1 MAEKYNPQEIEPLW
15 SEQWERDGL
24 NRSVV
29 DPGRPKH
36 YALTM
41 LPYPSGDLHIGH
53 WYAMTP
59 SDARARWMRM
69 RGYNVLFP
77 MGFDAFGLPAENAAI
92 QRGIHPKIWTYRNID
107 NMRRQLR
114 TMGAMFDWERE
125 AISSDPE
132 YYKWTQ
138 WFFLQFYKHDLAY
151 RQKAAV
157 DFCPNCNTTLAREQ
171 VWGEDRHCERC
182 GTPVIKK
189 ELEQW
194 FFRTTRYAEELLDHS
209 AINWPERVK
218 AMQTNWIGRSEGAHV
233 TFRTEQG
240 EPISVFTT
248 RPDTLWGATFMV
260 LAPEHPLVDQITT
273 PDRRAEVWAYV
284 EEAARKTEI
293 DRTAEGKD
301 KTGVFTG
308 GYAINPVNNE
318 RIPIW
323 IADYVLISYGSGAIM
338 AVPAHDQRDFEFA
351 LKYGLPI
358 IPVIARTDGL
368 VKSFTKEGAWMK
380 EGFTHALDQARIPYQ
395 KSGETVYVSMHEDQV
410 DEYVAIAQQYLKPG
424 SWVEVVGA
432 RWAFIFD
439 DGVVPFDSVA
449 ADREL
454 LARCKALEPSVADRR
469 TIMEMLYGLEWY
481 RDVLFHDEYGDMI
494 NSGPFTGTQG
504 TQIGPSGEVEHVA
517 KAKVTEWLEQQ
528 GIGHSAVNYRLRD
541 WLISRQRYWGAPI
554 PIVYCDRCGAVP
566 VPEDQLPVLLPDD
579 VDFKPTGESPL
590 RYHAG
595 FLNTTCP
602 QCGGPA
608 TRETDT
614 MDTFMCSSWYQYR
627 YLSPHYDEGPF
638 DPHEGAYWLPVDQY
652 TGGIE
657 HATMHLMYT
666 RFFTKAMRDC
676 GIFEPTKRAAEAM
689 GRDTTGM
696 FDEPMLALFN
706 QGMILGEPRDG
717 DLIVA
722 TGKFEGEK
730 LNASHI
736 RVVSQ
741 LDGIEAAPGY
751 DTVVGEVLSRKE
763 LVLNVQTPD
772 GRSVVV
778 DTDETTVF
786 DIPGAGPD
794 ATIEQIR
801 YQLDV
806 EKMSKSKGNVVAPDE
821 LVSTY
826 GADAVRAYLMF
837 AFRWEQGGPWDSQGI
852 QGVVRWLNDVWALV
866 LDGVEGN
873 QADPATERDLM
884 RKVHQTIK
892 AVGDG
897 LEHFT
902 FNTALAALM
911 ALRNTLHDIQR
922 RDTVSRAVWDE
933 AIRHLLLL
941 MAPFTPF
948 IAEELWVRR
957 GYPYSIHTQPW
968 PVYNPEIAAE
978 EEITL
983 VVQINGK
990 VRDRIQVPAGISEDE
1005 AKRLALEST
1014 GAQRHM
1020 AGKTPRKVIFVA
1032 QRGMVNIVV

>member
-1 MAEKYNPQEIEPLW
+1 MAEKYVPQEIEPRW
-15 SEQWERDGL
+15 SAEWERQGA

-29 DPGRPKH
+29 DPSRPKH

-92 QRGIHPKIWTYRNID
+92 QRNIHPKEWTYRNID

-114 TMGAMFDWERE
+114 TMGAIFDWERE

-194 FFRTTRYAEELLDHS
+194 FFRITRYADELLDYTELH
-209 AINWPERVK
+209 WPERVR

-233 TFRTEQG
+233 TFTTEQG
-240 EPISVFTT
+240 DPITVFTT

-260 LAPEHPLVDQITT
+260 LAPEHPLVDKITT
-273 PDRRAEVWAYV
+273 DEQREAVEAYV
-284 EEAARKTEI
+284 AAAARKSEI
-293 DRTAEGKD
+293 DRTAEGKA

-308 GYAINPVNNE
+308 GYAINPVNGE

-351 LKYGLPI
+351 RPYNLPI
-358 IPVIARTDGL
+358 RIVIRP
-368 VKSFTKEGAWMK
+368 EGVEDLDPDKMTEAWPG
-380 EGFTHALDQARIPYQ
+380 EG
-395 KSGETVYVSMHEDQV
+395 VMV
-410 DEYVAIAQQYLKPG
+410 
-424 SWVEVVGA
+424 
-432 RWAFIFD
+432 
-439 DGVVPFDSVA
+439 
-449 ADREL
+449 
-454 LARCKALEPSVADRR
+454 
-469 TIMEMLYGLEWY
+469 
-481 RDVLFHDEYGDMI
+481 
-494 NSGPFTGTQG
+494 NSGPFDGTPARATDDG
-504 TQIGPSGEVEHVA
+504 KKNEAVGV
-517 KAKVTEWLEQQ
+517 VTAWLEEQ
-528 GIGHSAVNYRLRD
+528 GIGKGAVNYRLRD

-554 PIVYCDRCGAVP
+554 PMVYCEQCGVVP
-566 VPEDQLPVLLPDD
+566 VPEDELPVLLPED

-590 RYHAG
+590 RYHES

-608 TRETDT
+608 KRETDT

-638 DPHEGAYWLPVDQY
+638 DPQEAAYWLPVDQY

-676 GIFEPTKRAAEAM
+676 GIFEPTKKAARAI
-689 GRDTTGM
+689 GRDTTHL
-696 FDEPMLALFN
+696 FDEPMIALFN

-722 TGKFEGEK
+722 TGEFEGSK
-730 LNASHI
+730 LNASHV
-736 RVVSQ
+736 RVVKS
-741 LDGIEAAPGY
+741 LDGVDSSQPG
-751 DTVVGEVLSRKE
+751 TVVGEVLSRKE

-778 DTDETTVF
+778 DTDENTTF
-786 DIPGAGPD
+786 DVPGIGPD
-794 ATIEQIR
+794 ATIEAIR
-801 YQLDV
+801 YRLDV

-821 LVSTY
+821 LVATY

-837 AFRWEQGGPWDSQGI
+837 AFRWEQGGPWDSKGM
-852 QGVVRWLNDVWALV
+852 QGVVRWLNDVWTLALE
-866 LDGVEGN
+866 GISGN
-873 QADPATERDLM
+873 QPDPAAERALR

-897 LEHFT
+897 LESFG
-902 FNTALAALM
+902 FNTAVAALM
-911 ALRNTLHDIQR
+911 ALRNTLEDVQR
-922 RDTVSRAVWDE
+922 QDNVSREAWDD
-933 AIRHLLLL
+933 AIRHMLLL

-948 IAEELWVRR
+948 ISEELWQRIGGEGSV
-957 GYPYSIHTQPW
+957 HMQPW
-968 PVYNPEIAAE
+968 PEYDPEVAAE
-978 EEITL
+978 DEITL

-990 VRDRIQVPAGISEDE
+990 VRDRIQVPANISEED
-1005 AKRLALEST
+1005 AKRIALESP
-1014 GAQRHM
+1014 AAKRYM
-1020 AGKTPRKVIFVA
+1020 DGKPPRKVIYVS